1 MVWKDYYIKMNHFN
15 TEVRLVPVTITTRV
29 EEKLAE
35 TIDRIAKRE
44 SMDRS
49 TVIRRFLGK
58 AVKDWLI
65 ERNLEEYE
73 RGRLSLWQVAKS
85 CDLSLWEMI
94 DEVSKREIRVP
105 YTLENLKE
113 DLSGLK

>member
-1 MVWKDYYIKMNHFN
+1 M
-15 TEVRLVPVTITTRV
+15 PVTITTRV

-35 TIDRIAKRE
+35 TIDQIAKRE

-49 TVIRRFLGK
+49 TVIRRFLDK

-73 RGRLSLWQVAKS
+73 GGKLTLWQAAKI
-85 CDLSLWEMI
+85 CDLSLWEMV
-94 DEVSKREIRVP
+94 DEVRKREIRIP
-105 YTLENLKE
+105 YTLEDLKE